1 MSQLNIIINSG
12 DIYIGIVE
20 TTQTPP
26 IGIDTDLPIDG
37 RSYVN
42 VVGTPPQGTDGL
54 WALLSNLIGGD
65 FMIRTELDS
74 ASNVGIDN
82 PLEVSIPQKFRL
94 GQNYP
99 NPFNPVTTLEF
110 DIPENGVT
118 RLSLFDLT
126 GREVMTIIDRELS
139 AGHYRFQLD
148 GRDLVSGI
156 YIYQIQVNGQQESYI
171 AARKLILLK

>member
-1 MSQLNIIINSG
+1 M
-12 DIYIGIVE
+12 
-20 TTQTPP
+20 
-26 IGIDTDLPIDG
+26 
-37 RSYVN
+37 
-42 VVGTPPQGTDGL
+42 
-54 WALLSNLIGGD
+54 GD

-74 ASNVGIDN
+74 ASNVSIED
-82 PLEVSIPQKFRL
+82 PFDVSIPQEFKL

-110 DIPENGVT
+110 DIPENAAIQ
-118 RLSLFDLT
+118 LALFDLS

>member
-1 MSQLNIIINSG
+1 
-12 DIYIGIVE
+12 
-20 TTQTPP
+20 
-26 IGIDTDLPIDG
+26 
-37 RSYVN
+37 
-42 VVGTPPQGTDGL
+42 
-54 WALLSNLIGGD
+54 
-65 FMIRTELDS
+65 MIRTELDS

-82 PLEVSIPQKFRL
+82 PLEASIPQEFRL

-110 DIPENGVT
+110 DIPENGAT

-126 GREVMTIIDRELS
+126 GKEVMTIIDRELS

-156 YIYQIQVNGQQESYI
+156 YIYQIQVNGQKESYL
-171 AARKLILLK
+171 ATRKLILLK